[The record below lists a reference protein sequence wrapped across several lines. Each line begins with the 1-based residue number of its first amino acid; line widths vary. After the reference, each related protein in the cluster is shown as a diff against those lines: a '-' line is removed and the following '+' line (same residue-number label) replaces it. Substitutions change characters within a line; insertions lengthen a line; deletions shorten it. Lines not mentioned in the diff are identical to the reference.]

1 MTTKAQVLTQINQP
15 LTLQD
20 IDLPSPKQ
28 GEVVVDVK
36 AAALNH
42 RDIFIT
48 KGLYPG
54 ITFPCVMGSDGVG
67 EYKGQ
72 TFILNPNHDWGTD
85 ERVQSKGYHILGSP
99 TYGTFAEQVVVGKD
113 KLHIKPDHLTIEQA
127 AALPLAG
134 LTAYRAVF
142 SRGRLK
148 AGEKVLI
155 SGIGGGVALFACQ
168 FAIAV
173 GAEVWVTSSK
183 PEKIEKATELGA
195 KGGAL
200 YTNEGWEKA
209 LKRGGGGFDLIID
222 SAGGSGFNDLINI
235 ANPAGR
241 ISIYGGTRGKMTI
254 SPQKLFW
261 KQLDILGSTMGS
273 DQDFTD
279 MVAFVNSHK
288 IVPVVDAV
296 YPLGQLNEALERMD
310 KGLQFG
316 KIVVRM

>member
-1 MTTKAQVLTQINQP
+1 MTIQAQVLTEVHQP
-15 LTLQD
+15 LTIQK
-20 IDLPSPKQ
+20 IELPEPKE
-28 GEVVVDVK
+28 GEVIVDVK

-42 RDIFIT
+42 RDVFIT

-54 ITFPCVMGSDGVG
+54 INVPCVMGSDGVG
-67 EYKGQ
+67 EYEGKSYI
-72 TFILNPNHDWGTD
+72 FNPNHHWGDD
-85 ERVQSKGYHILGSP
+85 ERVQSNSYHILGLP
-99 TYGTFAEQVVVGKD
+99 TFGTFAKKVVVAKD
-113 KLHIKPDHLTIEQA
+113 KLFPKPAHLTNEQA

-148 AGEKVLI
+148 SGERVLI
-155 SGIGGGVALFACQ
+155 SGVGGGVALFACQ
-168 FAIAV
+168 FAVAA
-173 GAEVWVTSSK
+173 GAEVWVTSSN
-183 PEKIEKATELGA
+183 PEKIKKATELGA

-200 YTNEGWEKA
+200 YTDEGWAKA
-209 LKRGGGGFDLIID
+209 LKKDKGGFDLIID

-296 YPLGQLNEALERMD
+296 YPLGQLNEALEHMD

-316 KIVVRM
+316 KIVVKI